1 MKKTFAL
8 MVMVTFFWA
17 VGHPVGRI
25 MAGVLHPFQIA
36 CITLTTGFL
45 CVFLYLLVSKQL
57 YKIKQISA
65 KDIIIS
71 LILGIFGFFF
81 YQICTFSALARVPA
95 SMNSILVTT
104 NVIFITVFSI
114 IVLKERVRFVT
125 ALGICLALAGTAL
138 VIFNQGFH
146 IDGSFNVVGS
156 LFSLGAALSFTIYS
170 ISGKEVISRNDPIII
185 ASLALFSGMAILLVF
200 SSVTVGFEALTTLSA
215 KNWLLLLFLGAGM
228 IGIAYPVWF
237 ACLKKVN
244 ASEIA
249 IFIYLTPVFA
259 GLLSYLILKEVFG
272 WMFYLGAV
280 LILGGISVSRYKK
293 AGS

>member
-1 MKKTFAL
+1 

-17 VGHPVGRI
+17 IGHPVGRI

-36 CITLTTGFL
+36 SVTLTAGFI

-57 YKIKQISA
+57 YKIKKVSP
-65 KDIIIS
+65 KDIIVS
-71 LILGIFGFFF
+71 LVMGIFGFFL
-81 YQICTFSALARVPA
+81 YQICTFSALARIPA

-104 NVIFITVFSI
+104 NVVFITVFSI
-114 IVLKERVRFVT
+114 AVLKERVRLATV
-125 ALGICLALAGTAL
+125 LGICLALAGTVL

-146 IDGSFNVVGS
+146 IHGTFNFLGS
-156 LFSLGAALSFTIYS
+156 LFSLGAALSFTVYTV
-170 ISGKEVISRNDPIII
+170 SGKDVISRNDPIII
-185 ASLALFSGMAILLVF
+185 ASLALFSGMVILLIF
-200 SSVTVGFEALTTLSA
+200 SVVTVGFDALIGLSS

-237 ACLKKVN
+237 ACLKQVN

-259 GLLSYLILKEVFG
+259 GLLSFLILKEVFG
-272 WMFYLGAV
+272 WVFYLGAA
-280 LILGGISVSRYKK
+280 LILGGISVSRIKR
-293 AGS
+293 ATG